1 MATTQALG
9 RELHDIFM
17 GRGRILTP
25 ASRQGLDARYMAT
38 TLMHPTRGRVF
49 LRRGALALRL
59 AAGASPSDSPEL
71 ARRAEQLCSARN
83 RRALA
88 RGLERVIDAAEERPH
103 PYSSAV
109 PLRRSAILDARE
121 SMLELAAEL
130 RDTNQDVNVRGI
142 ALVEHLLTDGGSPLY
157 MQKDEESLDGAISHA
172 RAALLLA

>member
-1 MATTQALG
+1 MA
-9 RELHDIFM
+9 
-17 GRGRILTP
+17 P
-25 ASRQGLDARYMAT
+25 
-38 TLMHPTRGRVF
+38 TLIRPTRGRVF
-49 LRRGALALRL
+49 LRRGALARRL

-109 PLRRSAILDARE
+109 PLRRAAIVDSRE
-121 SMLELAAEL
+121 GMLELAAEL

-142 ALVEHLLTDGGSPLY
+142 ALVERLLTDGGSPLY

>member
-1 MATTQALG
+1 
-9 RELHDIFM
+9 
-17 GRGRILTP
+17 
-25 ASRQGLDARYMAT
+25 MAT
-38 TLMHPTRGRVF
+38 TLIRPTRGRVF
-49 LRRGALALRL
+49 LRRGALARRL

-109 PLRRSAILDARE
+109 PLRRAAIVDSRE
-121 SMLELAAEL
+121 GMLELAAEL
-130 RDTNQDVNVRGI
+130 RDTNQDLNVRGI
-142 ALVEHLLTDGGSPLY
+142 ALVERLLTDGGSPLY

>member
-1 MATTQALG
+1 MA
-9 RELHDIFM
+9 
-17 GRGRILTP
+17 
-25 ASRQGLDARYMAT
+25 ASRQGLDGRYMAT
-38 TLMHPTRGRVF
+38 TLIHPTRGRVF
-49 LRRGALALRL
+49 LRRGALARRL

-109 PLRRSAILDARE
+109 PLRRAAILDARE
-121 SMLELAAEL
+121 GMLELAAEL

-142 ALVEHLLTDGGSPLY
+142 ALVERMLTDGGSPLY
-157 MQKDEESLDGAISHA
+157 MQNDEESLGGAISHA

>member
-1 MATTQALG
+1 MA
-9 RELHDIFM
+9 
-17 GRGRILTP
+17 P
-25 ASRQGLDARYMAT
+25 
-38 TLMHPTRGRVF
+38 TLIRPTRGRVF
-49 LRRGALALRL
+49 LRRGALARRL

-109 PLRRSAILDARE
+109 PLRRAAIVDSRE
-121 SMLELAAEL
+121 GMLELAAEL

-142 ALVEHLLTDGGSPLY
+142 ALVECLLTDGGSPLY

>member
-1 MATTQALG
+1 
-9 RELHDIFM
+9 
-17 GRGRILTP
+17 
-25 ASRQGLDARYMAT
+25 MAT
-38 TLMHPTRGRVF
+38 TLIRPTRGRVF
-49 LRRGALALRL
+49 LRRGALARRL

-109 PLRRSAILDARE
+109 PLRRAAIVDSRE
-121 SMLELAAEL
+121 GMLELAAEL

-142 ALVEHLLTDGGSPLY
+142 ALVERLLTDGGSPLY

>member
-1 MATTQALG
+1 
-9 RELHDIFM
+9 
-17 GRGRILTP
+17 
-25 ASRQGLDARYMAT
+25 
-38 TLMHPTRGRVF
+38 MHPTLPVRGRVF
-49 LRRGALALRL
+49 LKRGALARRL

-109 PLRRSAILDARE
+109 PLRRAAVLEARE
-121 SMLELAAEL
+121 GMLELAAEL
-130 RDTNQDVNVRGI
+130 RDTNQGVNVRGI
-142 ALVEHLLTDGGSPLY
+142 ALVERMLTDGGSALY
-157 MQKDEESLDGAISHA
+157 MQNDEESLDGAISHA